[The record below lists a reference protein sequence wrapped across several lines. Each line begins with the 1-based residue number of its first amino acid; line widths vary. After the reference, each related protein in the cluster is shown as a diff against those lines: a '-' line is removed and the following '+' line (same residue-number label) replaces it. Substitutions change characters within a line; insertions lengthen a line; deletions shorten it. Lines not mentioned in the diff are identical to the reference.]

1 MDRKSNIK
9 IKHGRIYDFMLLL
22 AKGFCLLLLL
32 VMSNLLLCQ
41 GKTCPICCP
50 DVFDIPLESLRNL
63 FLNATMLSRDI
74 ANHSNIMFNEF
85 HEKYVQGKPYYINM
99 LYSCHTDVTPTPK
112 EREIALMMTNEDLGQ
127 FILILLYSWN
137 RPLNHLLT
145 ELWNMEEVSD
155 TILSNARENVKKV
168 QELQEFIERQF
179 SNHEKYAQGK
189 QYYINATKCCRTN
202 IIPIPEEREKAL
214 EMTMSLSPGFFTRS
228 NETVCRLPG
237 FRLVEFL
244 LTSVLNSAYLQRMHR
259 KNNIKITLARVYD
272 FMLLLAKVSC
282 LLHLL
287 VLSNLLLCQGN
298 SCPSCSP
305 DVFDI
310 PLKTL
315 TDLFIDAT
323 RLSHDFHYLSTIM
336 FSEFNEKYAQGKQYY
351 INATKSCHTNRLHT
365 PEERDKAQQMNIIL
379 PARWKM
385 YEARIYWSG
394 LPSLTSSDEDRRHS
408 EFYNLF
414 QCLRSDSRKVDM
426 YTNILACRIRKT
438 C

>member
-1 MDRKSNIK
+1 MASCLSLRNIPCNRFPPSHP
-9 IKHGRIYDFMLLL
+9 IRLTPHDQQESSPWDHSTIPMAPAPSFRGYQWTYNPVQ
-22 AKGFCLLLLL
+22 GSCLLLLL

-179 SNHEKYAQGK
+179 SNIIFPVRRLTGDRIFWSELPFLVSRDEEIRHSAFYKLFKCLQRDSHNVDIY
-189 QYYINATKCCRTN
+189 TKILLCRTN
-202 IIPIPEEREKAL
+202 
-214 EMTMSLSPGFFTRS
+214 
-228 NETVCRLPG
+228 
-237 FRLVEFL
+237 
-244 LTSVLNSAYLQRMHR
+244 
-259 KNNIKITLARVYD
+259 
-272 FMLLLAKVSC
+272 
-282 LLHLL
+282 
-287 VLSNLLLCQGN
+287 N
-298 SCPSCSP
+298 SC
-305 DVFDI
+305 
-310 PLKTL
+310 
-315 TDLFIDAT
+315 
-323 RLSHDFHYLSTIM
+323 
-336 FSEFNEKYAQGKQYY
+336 
-351 INATKSCHTNRLHT
+351 
-365 PEERDKAQQMNIIL
+365 
-379 PARWKM
+379 
-385 YEARIYWSG
+385 
-394 LPSLTSSDEDRRHS
+394 
-408 EFYNLF
+408 
-414 QCLRSDSRKVDM
+414 
-426 YTNILACRIRKT
+426 
-438 C
+438 

>member
-1 MDRKSNIK
+1 MCS
-9 IKHGRIYDFMLLL
+9 F
-22 AKGFCLLLLL
+22 F
-32 VMSNLLLCQ
+32 
-41 GKTCPICCP
+41 
-50 DVFDIPLESLRNL
+50 
-63 FLNATMLSRDI
+63 
-74 ANHSNIMFNEF
+74 
-85 HEKYVQGKPYYINM
+85 
-99 LYSCHTDVTPTPK
+99 PTPAATAPNPAQRNR
-112 EREIALMMTNEDLGQ
+112 ERECFPPQ
-127 FILILLYSWN
+127 
-137 RPLNHLLT
+137 
-145 ELWNMEEVSD
+145 
-155 TILSNARENVKKV
+155 
-168 QELQEFIERQF
+168 
-179 SNHEKYAQGK
+179 
-189 QYYINATKCCRTN
+189 
-202 IIPIPEEREKAL
+202 
-214 EMTMSLSPGFFTRS
+214 
-228 NETVCRLPG
+228 
-237 FRLVEFL
+237 
-244 LTSVLNSAYLQRMHR
+244 
-259 KNNIKITLARVYD
+259 
-272 FMLLLAKVSC
+272 VSC

-323 RLSHDFHYLSTIM
+323 RLSRDFHYLSTIM
-336 FSEFNEKYAQGKQYY
+336 FNEFNEKYAQGKQYY

-365 PEERDKAQQMNIIL
+365 PEERDKAQQMNNEDLSKWILILLYSWNRPLYHLVKELPSLRNVSDAILSNAIKNEKNSDKLQGFIERQFSQIIL
-379 PARWKM
+379 PVRWKM